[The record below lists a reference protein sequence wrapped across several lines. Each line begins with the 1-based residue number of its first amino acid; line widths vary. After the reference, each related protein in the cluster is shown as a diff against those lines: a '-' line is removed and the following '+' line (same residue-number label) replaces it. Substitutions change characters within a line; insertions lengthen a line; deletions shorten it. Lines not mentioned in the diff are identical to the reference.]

1 VPEQYPLETLRNLH
15 RSLLLAALEAQ
26 EWSRILIRRAG
37 HQQMLAA
44 CISDAKLWKS
54 RLPKKDRELAEHWIG
69 VFTNAM

>member
-44 CISDAKLWKS
+44 CISDAVTPNSGNPGCLRRTGS
-54 RLPKKDRELAEHWIG
+54 
-69 VFTNAM
+69 